1 MKELSFAGSC
11 DPRIENE
18 AVPTINTDQ
27 RLDRSD
33 SDLHLTFAHHI
44 VSQSESP
51 DFDMAK
57 LVILTG
63 GLTGMA
69 HELNANPTTVGRAE
83 GNLLQIIE
91 PAVSGW
97 HCEILLRGN
106 EVVVRDLNST
116 NGTFIQGERIT
127 EAILKPGQILRLGRV
142 DLRLQVSTPTASPTS
157 SAPSPSASAPAP
169 PRT

>member
-1 MKELSFAGSC
+1 
-11 DPRIENE
+11 
-18 AVPTINTDQ
+18 
-27 RLDRSD
+27 
-33 SDLHLTFAHHI
+33 
-44 VSQSESP
+44 
-51 DFDMAK
+51 
-57 LVILTG
+57 
-63 GLTGMA
+63 MA
-69 HELNANPTTVGRAE
+69 HELNANPTTVGRARE
-83 GNLLQIIE
+83 ICFKIIE

-97 HCEILLRGN
+97 HCEILFRGN